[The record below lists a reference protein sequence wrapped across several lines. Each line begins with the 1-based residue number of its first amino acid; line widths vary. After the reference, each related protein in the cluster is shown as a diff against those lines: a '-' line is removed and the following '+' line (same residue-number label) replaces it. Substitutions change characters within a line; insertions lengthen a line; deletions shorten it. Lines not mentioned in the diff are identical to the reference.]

1 VNYRAFELTY
11 SYSYYKNG
19 QKKSLTMPDGT
30 TYEYTYDNN
39 NQLSVISIPG
49 QGFFT
54 YNQYTI
60 INGDVINGDVGSNA
74 T

>member
-60 INGDVINGDVGSNA
+60 INGDVGSNA